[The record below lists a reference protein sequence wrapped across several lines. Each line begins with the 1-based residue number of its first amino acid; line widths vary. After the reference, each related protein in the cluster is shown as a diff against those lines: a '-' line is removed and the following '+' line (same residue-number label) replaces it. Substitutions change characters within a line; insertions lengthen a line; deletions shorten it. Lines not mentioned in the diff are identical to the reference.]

1 MILDLKIFRNRCS
14 PIYTEI
20 IIHEFA
26 SKWSLK
32 LKKKGGG
39 ETGVRKPHFPTT
51 MVLGTELRPSDM
63 YMLGKCSTNNYVP
76 TSASSEIRSF

>member
-20 IIHEFA
+20 TIHELA

-32 LKKKGGG
+32 LKKKW
-39 ETGVRKPHFPTT
+39 ETGVRKSHLPTT
-51 MVLGTELRPSDM
+51 MVLGTELRASDM

-76 TSASSEIRSF
+76 TSASSEIRSL